1 MSIFGSYG
9 LTNFSLCFASTLYK
23 TNQSRSESVP
33 ATATL
38 ADDLK
43 SLARLDVLNDV
54 CRGHKIGTEENI
66 KLKIVLPVLEWLC
79 YDRVKDMDF
88 EFHVQNKRADV
99 ALLIEGKP
107 KVIVETKSLEKD
119 LDDWKVKSL
128 QYCKGKAIGW
138 LLLSN
143 GEKFQLYKSWIE
155 DVEDSRNRPI
165 YEGHLRHLPETF
177 ATLERLIGH
186 QNLKDIDTKEEV
198 KARVESVRRAVTE
211 EVLLET
217 LREGKRKL
225 FADILP
231 QLTEKYARDQKFR
244 AKIDRWVG
252 EKAVDTEETWLTRYR
267 QDKNFKP
274 VVDKLMEADGLRV
287 NESFIKKYTGDRLFR
302 NQIDEKLRLND
313 IHVDWLDKICAEGA
327 YTFINRILFLRICE
341 DRGHIT
347 LRTSREWVETLRS
360 ASFPETVVSLLK
372 ELFAE
377 VGAKSLMYSKPLFD
391 HIMLEDLTWKKETV
405 VEIIERTKK
414 HNFKTLDRDLLG
426 EVYQKH
432 ISKEVRKSLGQ
443 FYTPD
448 ELINHILD
456 QIDLTSDMKLAD
468 ISCGSGTFLK
478 LAYERLFEKM
488 TKVEKWD
495 PASAHTHLMS
505 SVLYGIDID
514 SFAAQLT
521 MMNLLLIDLENP
533 SPKMNVYEW
542 DSLRTALL
550 SHSTQSSEESVW
562 ETSKAPTE
570 ILDSESVN
578 AAVGNPPY
586 VVVRRDNP
594 LYADELKGYYT
605 TVLSGPANTSTMFVR
620 RCIDITKESGRIGL
634 VLPKSLTWVDS
645 YAGIRKHILQNCS
658 ILSITDI
665 GRGFEDVGFEMVTM
679 VMRKDKD
686 RKKRDGN
693 SVNAITDIKDLASH
707 SYEQA
712 SIPQSLFEEVDT
724 FSIYLSGQM
733 KDIAEKMLRGS
744 KRLTDIADIWRG
756 LPTSVND
763 PMIKEAKTQA
773 DQEPMLQGKSVF
785 RYQTKGSLFASP
797 HYFEAEYPAPV
808 KRLRVKKI
816 VLQRLVSSQVKA
828 NATYD
833 EKALLNIDTITN
845 VKVHE
850 LDFDE
855 KYVLGILNSKLGTL
869 FIRDVVFNRAILTMD
884 MDKSYLGKVPV
895 KVANSRTQADITT
908 KVDELL
914 VINSKLTGMGYDL
927 FTATEYNPL
936 EEKRKALDASLEEDI
951 FDLYE
956 LNEVQKAFVRKSVT
970 Y

>member
-1 MSIFGSYG
+1 M
-9 LTNFSLCFASTLYK
+9 
-23 TNQSRSESVP
+23 P

-54 CRGHKIGTEENI
+54 CRGHKTGTEENI

-119 LDDWKVKSL
+119 LDDWKAKSL
-128 QYCKGKAIGW
+128 QYCKEKSIGW

-177 ATLERLIGH
+177 VTLERLIGH

-231 QLTEKYARDQKFR
+231 QLTEKYSRDLKFR
-244 AKIDRWVG
+244 AKIDQWVE
-252 EKAVDTEETWLTRYR
+252 EKAVDTQETWLTRYR

-274 VVDKLMEADGLRV
+274 LIDKLMEEDGLKV
-287 NESFIKKYTGDRLFR
+287 NEGFIKKYTGDRLFR
-302 NQIDEKLRLND
+302 NQIDERLRLND
-313 IHVDWLDKICAEGA
+313 IHIDWLDKVCAEGA

-341 DRGHIT
+341 DRGHIS
-347 LRTSREWVETLRS
+347 LKTSKEWLAILRS
-360 ASFPETVVSLLK
+360 ASLPDTVVTLLK
-372 ELFAE
+372 ELFSE
-377 VGAKSLMYSKPLFD
+377 VGTKFLMYSKPLFD
-391 HIMLEDLTWKKETV
+391 HIMLEDLTWKKDTV
-405 VEIIERTKK
+405 IEIIERTKK

-448 ELINHILD
+448 EIINHILD
-456 QIDLTSDMKLAD
+456 QIDLTSEMKLAD
-468 ISCGSGTFLK
+468 IACGSGTFLK
-478 LAYERLFEKM
+478 LAYERLFQKM
-488 TKVEKWD
+488 VKEEKWE
-495 PASAHTHLMS
+495 PASAHRHLMS

-521 MMNLLLIDLENP
+521 MMNLLLLDLENP
-533 SPKMNVYEW
+533 SPKMNVFEW

-550 SHSTQSSEESVW
+550 SHSSESTEESVW
-562 ETSKAPTE
+562 QTSKAPTE
-570 ILDSESVN
+570 ILESESMS

-594 LYADELKGYYT
+594 LYADELKGYYD
-605 TVLSGPANTSTMFVR
+605 TVIGGPVNTSTMFVR
-620 RCIDITKESGRIGL
+620 RCIDITKGGGRVGL
-634 VLPKSLTWVDS
+634 VLPKSLLWVDS
-645 YAGIRKHILQNCS
+645 YAAIRKHILQNCS

-665 GRGFEDVGFEMVTM
+665 GRGFEDVGFEVVTM

-686 RKKRDGN
+686 KKQREGN
-693 SVNAITDIKDLASH
+693 SVNAITDIKDLASG

-724 FSIYLSGQM
+724 FSIYLSGPM
-733 KDIAEKMLRGS
+733 KEVAEKMLRGS
-744 KRLTDIADIWRG
+744 VRLMDIADIWRG

-845 VKVHE
+845 VKVQDR
-850 LDFDE
+850 DFDE
-855 KYVLGILNSKLGTL
+855 KYVLGILNSKLGTI

-884 MDKSYLGKVPV
+884 MDRSYLGKLPI
-895 KVANSRTQADITT
+895 KKADVRKQTAIAS
-908 KVDELL
+908 KVDEIITL
-914 VINSKLTGMGYDL
+914 NSKLSSMGYDL

-936 EEKRKALDASLEEDI
+936 AEKLSKLDASVDDDI
-951 FDLYE
+951 FDLYGLDE
-956 LNEVQKAFVRKSVT
+956 SQRAFVRKSVP